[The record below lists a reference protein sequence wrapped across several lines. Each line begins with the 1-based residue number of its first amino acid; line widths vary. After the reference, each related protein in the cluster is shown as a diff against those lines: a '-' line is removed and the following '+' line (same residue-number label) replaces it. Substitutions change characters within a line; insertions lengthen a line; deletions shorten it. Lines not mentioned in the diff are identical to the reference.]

1 MTIPTNMLLDE
12 ARLWSELM
20 ALAEITDPDRPHT
33 RRSFSKRFIEGRAYL
48 TAAFKGAGLS
58 VHVDE
63 NGNLVGRLE
72 GTDPDLG
79 TLVIGSHSDTV
90 PDGGRFDGV
99 AGVVAGLEVAR
110 ALKQSGIRLRHS
122 LEIIDCLAEEMSE
135 YGLSCVGSRGL
146 VGELAPEMLDYR
158 GPKGETL
165 AQAIERVGGQSASI
179 TQTPRRDITAYLEL
193 HIEQG
198 RVLESKGLD
207 VGVVTNVVGITR
219 IEIDVTGQSDHAG
232 TTPMDMRRDA
242 LSLAAEL
249 ALEIERL
256 AREIA
261 ARGAGYFV
269 ATTGE
274 FEIMPNAAN
283 VVPGQVRMVLDVR
296 TDVVTLKDDFVA
308 GLELAAQRLGSAREA
323 SIEEIRV
330 LSDSA
335 ATLFDAALIEQLQR
349 ATDHL
354 GLSAIQMPSGA
365 GHDAVFFSRIAPAAM
380 VFVPCRDG
388 RSHCPEEWSEPHQ
401 ITAGAAVLLE
411 TIFRVDGLSQTP
423 TENAPE

>member
-1 MTIPTNMLLDE
+1 MTTPTNMPVDE
-12 ARLWSELM
+12 ARLWSDLM
-20 ALAEITDPDRPHT
+20 ALAEITEPDRPHT
-33 RRSFSKRFIEGRAYL
+33 RRSFSKKFLDGRNYL
-48 TAAFKGAGLS
+48 TAAFEQAGLS

-63 NGNLVGRLE
+63 NGNLIGRLE
-72 GTDPDLG
+72 GMDPDLG

-110 ALKQSGIRLRHS
+110 TLKQAGIRLRHS

-146 VGELAPEMLDYR
+146 AGELAPEMLDYR
-158 GPKGETL
+158 GPNGETL
-165 AQAIERVGGQSASI
+165 AQAIKRVGGQTASI
-179 TQTPRRDITAYLEL
+179 TPAPRCGIAAYLEL

-207 VGVVTNVVGITR
+207 VGIVTNVVGITR
-219 IEIDVTGQSDHAG
+219 IEIDVTGQPDHAG
-232 TTPMDMRRDA
+232 TTPMALRRDA

-249 ALEIERL
+249 ALEIERM

-274 FEIMPNAAN
+274 FEIKPNAAN
-283 VVPGQVRMVLDVR
+283 VVPGQVRMVVDLR
-296 TDVVTLKDDFVA
+296 TDIAALKDDFVA
-308 GLELAAQRLGSAREA
+308 GLELSAQRLGAAREA
-323 SIEEIRV
+323 SVAYIRV

-335 ATLFDAALIEQLQR
+335 ATLFNTGLIEQLQQ

-354 GLSAIQMPSGA
+354 GLSSIQMPSGA

-401 ITAGAAVLLE
+401 LAAGAAVLFD
-411 TIFRVDGLSQTP
+411 TICRIDGPSQTP